1 MIEEALQ
8 LRLDQALATRPQRWV
23 LGGTA
28 VAAAVIA
35 SVLVGLGAASGPEL
49 AIATVVSAVVAAIAV
64 SGSGTHAGS
73 VLIALVALEWV
84 VFVDD
89 ETSPRVIG
97 VACCIYVFHSL
108 LALMAA
114 TPHTTVIDRRV
125 LHGWAVRSV
134 IVVAATVAVWAL
146 VVALD
151 RRGPGGSESLTL
163 LALVTITAV
172 VVALR
177 RAIFAP
183 TNGRG
188 TR

>member
-1 MIEEALQ
+1 MIEEVLQ

-23 LGGTA
+23 LGGVA
-28 VAAAVIA
+28 VVAAVIA
-35 SVLVGLGAASGPEL
+35 SVLVGVGSASGPEL
-49 AIATVVSAVVAAIAV
+49 AIAIVATAVVAAVAV

-73 VLIALVALEWV
+73 VLIAMVALEWV
-84 VFVDD
+84 LFVDD

-114 TPHTTVIDRRV
+114 TPHTSVIDRRV
-125 LHGWAVRSV
+125 LHSWLVRSV
-134 IVVAATVAVWAL
+134 FVVAATVSVWAL
-146 VVALD
+146 VLAID
-151 RRGPGGSESLTL
+151 RRRPAGSESLTVL
-163 LALVTITAV
+163 GLVTIAVV

-177 RAIFAP
+177 RVILA
-183 TNGRG
+183 TVDSRS